1 MYVILWGA
9 ILILVLVFTIPFA
22 SGGVIMSL
30 ALIMAII
37 ALIVVAKR
45 NLDIKKHNLNKYDE
59 NELIIQNVQKG
70 GVIRL
75 AHLDGQTGNLDL
87 KVVSRNLYMEG
98 DYSWY
103 ELECINADGEK
114 FWIDVDD
121 DDELTVSVVIDK
133 PKASDL
139 KFSSSLDNIDENESG
154 NVEYKGKQYYYA
166 DSGDAI
172 FYKYCDDKRKE
183 RLYYYDFKCGNSY
196 ILSAEKWK
204 NSDGTSSMEY
214 FVSQIIK
221 PSTITVYSTKGENN
235 TNE

>member
-9 ILILVLVFTIPFA
+9 IILLVLVFTIPFA
-22 SGGVIMSL
+22 SGAVIMSL

-45 NLDIKKHNLNKYDE
+45 NLDIKKRNLNKYDE

-75 AHLDGQTGNLDL
+75 ALLDGQTGSLDL
-87 KVVSRNLYMEG
+87 KVVNRNLYMEG

-133 PKASDL
+133 PSAVDL
-139 KFSSSLDNIDENESG
+139 QFSSSLDIIDENECG
-154 NVEYKGKQYYYA
+154 RVIYKGKSYHYI

-172 FYKYCDDKRKE
+172 FYKYCDDKHKE

-204 NSDGTSSMEY
+204 NSNGTSNMEY

-221 PSTITVYSTKGENN
+221 PSTITVYSTKGDK
-235 TNE
+235 